1 MQFSEVHFDVSNIV
15 EEVKVEEFDDSPACK
30 CLMKNFLIHGL
41 LQFVKRAEISIS
53 RVSLHISE
61 LSSFFFLTLT
71 SFILQ

>member
-30 CLMKNFLIHGL
+30 CLMKNLSIHGL
-41 LQFVKRAEISIS
+41 LKFVKGAEMSIS
-53 RVSLHISE
+53 RVSLHISDCF
-61 LSSFFFLTLT
+61 SYNFLTLT